1 MRIKDKCQTSALV
14 SIIIPMYNRP
24 YLIKSI
30 WQNLSKQCYTN
41 FEIIFVD
48 DGSEIPIK
56 VPSYFDLN
64 YNLIRYEKNR
74 GPGFA
79 RRIGRERANGKYIA
93 YLDSDDWWSDNF
105 LVECVNDLFENPNAG
120 MVYTGSS
127 MLKDT
132 IEIYN
137 RTGKNIPNT
146 ILPSLFERKKRSWST
161 SSCLWRADTSLAS
174 HWKDLRNNE
183 DYIHDLYASSLN
195 NSVVYNENALTY
207 KNQSASDRIERDG
220 QEVKKALE
228 ELLRIRKLPNYN
240 YFDNFLFRRI
250 YDFKLSLNLL
260 LMPSLISKVYRANRN
275 QHQVFLKKSFII
287 ILISFFGIRRV
298 RFKKTFNY

>member
-64 YNLIRYEKNR
+64 YNLIRYGKNR

-183 DYIHDLYASSLN
+183 DYIHDLYASILN
-195 NSVVYNENALTY
+195 NRVVYNENALTY

-220 QEVKKALE
+220 QEVKKTLF
-228 ELLRIRKLPNYN
+228 ELQNINNLPNFNGITIFILRRMYDHKIKFEFISIFGFLRLIAKDLKIYTLDFYKYSF
-240 YFDNFLFRRI
+240 YFIYLNFFDGGSSKLKI
-250 YDFKLSLNLL
+250 Y
-260 LMPSLISKVYRANRN
+260 
-275 QHQVFLKKSFII
+275 
-287 ILISFFGIRRV
+287 
-298 RFKKTFNY
+298 FNI

>member
-64 YNLIRYEKNR
+64 YNLIRYGKNR

-79 RRIGRERANGKYIA
+79 RRIGRERAIGKYIA

-105 LVECVNDLFENPNAG
+105 LAECANDLFENPNVG

-195 NSVVYNENALTY
+195 NRVVYNENALTY

-220 QEVKKALE
+220 QEVKKTLF
-228 ELLRIRKLPNYN
+228 ELQNINNLPNFNGITIFILRRMYDHKIKFEFISIFGFLRLIAKDLKIYTLDFYKYSF
-240 YFDNFLFRRI
+240 YFIYLNFFDGGSSKLKI
-250 YDFKLSLNLL
+250 Y
-260 LMPSLISKVYRANRN
+260 
-275 QHQVFLKKSFII
+275 
-287 ILISFFGIRRV
+287 
-298 RFKKTFNY
+298 FNI